1 MKLFKF
7 LTPLVF
13 LTFLAPSLQAQD
25 FQADKNCLAYHVEK
39 TMFLFND
46 VTVWG
51 TTCEVE
57 AKVTPKD
64 GGVVATVEFAFASI
78 DSKEPSRDETLQG
91 DYLFTEK
98 YPTVTYTS
106 AVISK
111 SDLTALKNGEEITMK
126 GGLTVMALTS
136 EMTFTLKL
144 VDGHLVGKAQDTI
157 TRLGVVPP
165 KVAGGMMVKVHD
177 PLEITFD
184 FLVNLVPGAMAAL
197 R

>member
-1 MKLFKF
+1 MNLFKLLIPLLLLSF
-7 LTPLVF
+7 LT
-13 LTFLAPSLQAQD
+13 PSLQAQD
-25 FQADKNCLAYHVEK
+25 FQPDKNCLAYHVEK

-57 AKVTPKD
+57 AKVTPKA

-98 YPTVTYTS
+98 YPTVSYTS

-111 SDLTALKNGEEITMK
+111 ADLMALKNGEEISMK
-126 GGLTVMALTS
+126 GNLTVMTLTS
-136 EMTFTLKL
+136 EVAFTLKL
-144 VDGHLVGKAQDTI
+144 VDGHLVGKAQDSI
-157 TRLGVVPP
+157 TRLGVTPP

-184 FLVNLVPGAMAAL
+184 FLVNSVPGAMAAL